1 MNRGSALAIA
11 MEKWLRAGLWVM
23 TRADQD
29 YPSRLKRRL
38 GTDSPAVLYGYGN
51 RSLLNS
57 GGLAVVGS
65 RNAADDDLEYTRRVG
80 VAAASQGYSIV
91 SGGARG
97 IDEAAMLGALE
108 NEGTAVGV
116 LADSLLRACSST
128 KYRRHLLAKNL
139 VLVSTFHPEAGFNA
153 GNAMQRNKYI
163 YCLAEA
169 ARVVHS
175 ALRVERGVGQR
186 ITSRSVGFSVGKTA
200 E

>member
-1 MNRGSALAIA
+1 M
-11 MEKWLRAGLWVM
+11 RAGLWVM